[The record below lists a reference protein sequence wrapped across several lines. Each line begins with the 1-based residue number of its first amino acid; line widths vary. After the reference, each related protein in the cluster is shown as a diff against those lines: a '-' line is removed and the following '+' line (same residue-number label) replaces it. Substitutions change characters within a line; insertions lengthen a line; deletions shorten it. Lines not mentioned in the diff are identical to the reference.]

1 MTSRAVGSASKA
13 SRRCSN
19 VTYSCCRVVASAT
32 ARFRVFSSS
41 LVIILFHRAQQR
53 KLISLSNARDFIHLH
68 LSDFIRVDASQT
80 QTLSVYVQ
88 HDLNGITLAV
98 IEHSLQDEDDKL
110 HRGEIV
116 IMQQDLIKRRPLEL
130 RLALGLFYNTVFKL
144 LRGHT
149 ANLTTKL
156 YLSYVSRRT
165 SGWFLAIV
173 RSLSAASPGS

>member
-1 MTSRAVGSASKA
+1 MTSRAMESLSNAR
-13 SRRCSN
+13 RRCSS

-53 KLISLSNARDFIHLH
+53 KLISLRNAPDFVHLH
-68 LSDFIRVDASQT
+68 LSNFISVDAGQT
-80 QTLSVYVQ
+80 QTFSVYVQ

-116 IMQQDLIKRRPLEL
+116 IMQQDLIKRRPL
-130 RLALGLFYNTVFKL
+130 RP
-144 LRGHT
+144 
-149 ANLTTKL
+149 
-156 YLSYVSRRT
+156 
-165 SGWFLAIV
+165 
-173 RSLSAASPGS
+173 SL